1 MSGTDHSESTPS
13 ASPLREIVQPFVDAA
28 RAPRPLW
35 GNNLQYL
42 MEGFLYF
49 GIINYLV
56 IYCVENIGTN
66 ELQAGWV
73 VTILAGGITFT
84 QFLMGGLVDRWGV
97 RRGLM
102 IALGLLVVGRAFL
115 AAAGTLGLSTEG
127 AWSPA
132 FMTLMVGIGV
142 ILLGYGLSTDNI
154 HSPNEKFHLDNFWR
168 GARTSAILL
177 EEAAKNVLKMYK
189 EGDEKAK
196 KKRSARE
203 VDEPVPKTEE

>member
-42 MEGFLYF
+42 IEGFLYF

-73 VTILAGGITFT
+73 VTVLAGGITFS
-84 QFLMGGLVDRWGV
+84 QFLFGGLVDRWGV

-102 IALGLLVVGRAFL
+102 IALGLLVL
-115 AAAGTLGLSTEG
+115 
-127 AWSPA
+127 
-132 FMTLMVGIGV
+132 
-142 ILLGYGLSTDNI
+142 
-154 HSPNEKFHLDNFWR
+154 WR
-168 GARTSAILL
+168 R
-177 EEAAKNVLKMYK
+177 
-189 EGDEKAK
+189 
-196 KKRSARE
+196 RR
-203 VDEPVPKTEE
+203 